1 MTNHLSNNSRLRDI
15 ISENNISL
23 DFLKSPL
30 QNELYHNTEFNYK
43 NLFYRFHSLDT
54 YAFHNF
60 FHLLQKKEDELL
72 FEFGEKAIIILKVF
86 LEKHN
91 CYIGMFSD
99 FHNAHLY
106 GLTSE
111 KTRIKDLTNDEKTL
125 SLVLIKCLV
134 NEYANDMELGREIR
148 RVFNQIKS

>member
-1 MTNHLSNNSRLRDI
+1 MTHQLPNSSRLRDI

-72 FEFGEKAIIILKVF
+72 FEFGEKTIIKLKVF

-99 FHNAHLY
+99 FHNAQLY
-106 GLTSE
+106 VLTSE

-125 SLVLIKCLV
+125 SLVLIKCMV

>member
-1 MTNHLSNNSRLRDI
+1 MTNHLSNSSRLRDI

-54 YAFHNF
+54 DAFHNF

-72 FEFGEKAIIILKVF
+72 FEFGEKAIIKLKVF

-111 KTRIKDLTNDEKTL
+111 KTRIQDLTNDEKTL

-148 RVFNQIKS
+148 RVFNEIKS